1 MALKR
6 PGEKSCCNVKGEK
19 KPARN
24 YIGLFKRNK
33 ISLEA
38 NDSLLKNNGFFQL
51 FLCLINKSQ

>member
-51 FLCLINKSQ
+51 FCA